1 MEEVASCPQL
11 EQCRTDKPSKQ
22 QERKRSGN
30 SEGEFQVELMPSSK
44 TSFEIPTAV
53 QEEGR
58 KCPTTESGGGSGGGD
73 KTASKRSVAQKGKS
87 VKQLHLD
94 WSEEESEPVREM
106 WEKDMVDQVT
116 SILRPEI
123 EEVDRDDG
131 EKERPSERKRN
142 VAVQMDPIN
151 KASEGC
157 TEKQHETEE
166 MVKKKKKARSSDS
179 TGRSAFS
186 CLREARSENGPKAVR
201 KPQNVSR
208 KKKLLGS
215 TATMLQ
221 DTPPLLDAP
230 SFDTTLPAFEEAHN
244 TSKNQKT
251 ISKPSTGAV
260 SFNKEKESLNEDPSA
275 DFVLPGPDREDEPAE
290 KKSKTRGAAKK
301 PVKIINK
308 DNTKSS
314 ESRVSKYIERS
325 EERCVD
331 IIRKKPKGKNCS
343 TTGDK
348 KIKNGAKEK
357 NSSQKRGDKR
367 KAPKRSI
374 TFRDFTNYDHLEIL
388 PRNSVNLS
396 RSVNDTND
404 VGESSKKR
412 KFFKTIAI
420 PDHLMKRSGNRLSV
434 SKVNISGAPRTERCG
449 QGVSRRRSFVDP
461 AAIARIT
468 LPSVSE
474 TSRLRHQEPIQAAKK
489 PRMTDAST
497 SPDQDLVVL
506 RVEEFN
512 KFLQLIASGIKLATT
527 TNGTSVAQKE
537 MAEWMTKLENR
548 IPLP

>member
-1 MEEVASCPQL
+1 MDPVA
-11 EQCRTDKPSKQ
+11 
-22 QERKRSGN
+22 
-30 SEGEFQVELMPSSK
+30 MPSPK
-44 TSFEIPTAV
+44 TMFEIPTAV

-58 KCPTTESGGGSGGGD
+58 KCPTESGGASGVCN
-73 KTASKRSVAQKGKS
+73 KAASKRSESKKRQS

-94 WSEEESEPVREM
+94 WSEEEFEAVG
-106 WEKDMVDQVT
+106 EKEQKDIADQVT
-116 SILRPEI
+116 NLRKPEI
-123 EEVDRDDG
+123 EDLGKNAR
-131 EKERPSERKRN
+131 EKGRPLERKRDI
-142 VAVQMDPIN
+142 AGQMDPIG
-151 KASEGC
+151 KASECGA
-157 TEKQHETEE
+157 KKPHETE
-166 MVKKKKKARSSDS
+166 VVVKKKARSSDS

-186 CLREARSENGPKAVR
+186 CLREARSENGPKAAR
-201 KPQNVSR
+201 KHQNVGR

-215 TATMLQ
+215 NATMLQ

-244 TSKNQKT
+244 TSKNQKS
-251 ISKPSTGAV
+251 ISKPAAGSV
-260 SFNKEKESLNEDPSA
+260 SFNRENESLNEDSSA
-275 DFVLPGPDREDEPAE
+275 DSVLPGPDREDEPAE

-314 ESRVSKYIERS
+314 ESRVAKDIERS

-461 AAIARIT
+461 AAIASIT